1 MMLFVT
7 GFKLDLSRY
16 SSIMTII
23 WLSRIP
29 EQTFSA
35 YSEAIIAGDILQEV
49 DGLFMK
55 MSLFYDRAML
65 HRKRC
70 IK

>member
-1 MMLFVT
+1 MMWFVT
-7 GFKLDLSRY
+7 GFKLDLSLY

-35 YSEAIIAGDILQEV
+35 YSEAIIAGDH
-49 DGLFMK
+49 
-55 MSLFYDRAML
+55 SS
-65 HRKRC
+65 KRSTVSF
-70 IK
+70 